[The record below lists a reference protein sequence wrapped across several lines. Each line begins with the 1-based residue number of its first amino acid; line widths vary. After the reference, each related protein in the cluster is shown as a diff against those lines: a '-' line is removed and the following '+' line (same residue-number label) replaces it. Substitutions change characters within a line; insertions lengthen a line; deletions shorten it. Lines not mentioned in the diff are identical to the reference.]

1 MTISAAP
8 LQQEK
13 ATKKDWWNQVTSGEL
28 FEASLRLSPE
38 KIQQGLDA
46 TRDLGKSLGGA
57 WKDLRD
63 NVRKVFDLPMV
74 DEVVSSQDREKISE
88 ITVAVAASLGYA
100 AAGIQGLAGLAKIRK
115 ARGENHQMKKLEG
128 YLDLATAGA
137 IASHIAGMAILP
149 VVLGPIAA
157 GLGMARGGIHAVA
170 GWKAGDTRREVQG
183 LLDATRSTAILGTIV
198 GSRVPWMA
206 TTAAVFAPVAGVIQA
221 SRGFIDLRDGVRGG
235 EPARRFQGLADIGSA
250 VGLTM
255 AATGA
260 GAIPGAVLTGLCVG
274 ARLLYSLSD
283 RFEAWA
289 DRKLDRV
296 QPQLETAVGAVE
308 KVWNPILYGLR
319 GLLEKA
325 TGWQHPDTP
334 GGAKDSVPPS

>member
-1 MTISAAP
+1 
-8 LQQEK
+8 
-13 ATKKDWWNQVTSGEL
+13 
-28 FEASLRLSPE
+28 
-38 KIQQGLDA
+38 
-46 TRDLGKSLGGA
+46 
-57 WKDLRD
+57 
-63 NVRKVFDLPMV
+63 MV